1 INALESL
8 LGATPRPDRV
18 VVVDNGSGVDSVEQI
33 KRWAAKLDAG
43 FADGCADGE
52 GSPSTEAWLTLLC
65 AGRNLGFAGGNNV
78 GLRYLATRTQ
88 TTHFLLLNNDA
99 TVALDY
105 FARLS
110 DALEAVPSSG
120 IMGCTIFYFP
130 DTERVWFAGGYEDR
144 RRGVALHRC
153 DIPSGSAPVPTEWV
167 TGCAMLISRA
177 LYDAIGGLAECYYPI
192 YCEDSDYS
200 LHARRIGASVML
212 APRAFVYHKLG
223 ATVGTSEVVP
233 QVAYW
238 QTKHRVFC
246 VKRNYSPGERA
257 LAISYLCVAKPA
269 RSAMHLLRG
278 ERAMAFAI
286 CRGLWHGLR
295 DSAA

>member
-1 INALESL
+1 L

-18 VVVDNGSGVDSVEQI
+18 VVVDNGSASESVDQI
-33 KRWAAKLDAG
+33 RHWAARLDES
-43 FADGCADGE
+43 FACGRADDGE
-52 GSPSTEAWLTLLC
+52 PQTADAWLTLLC
-65 AGRNLGFAGGNNV
+65 AERNLGFAGGNNV
-78 GLRYLATRTQ
+78 GLRRLASATQ
-88 TTHFLLLNNDA
+88 VTHFLLLNNDA
-99 TVALDY
+99 MVAPDY

-110 DALEAVPSSG
+110 DALKAAPETG

-130 DTERVWFAGGYEDR
+130 DTERVWFAGGFEDR

-153 DIPSGSAPVPTEWV
+153 EVPSGSAPTPTEWV
-167 TGCAMLISRA
+167 TGCAMLISRT
-177 LYDAIGGLAECYYPI
+177 LYDSIGGLAECYYPI

-238 QTKHRVFC
+238 QIKHRVFC
-246 VKRNYSPGERA
+246 VRRNYSASERA
-257 LAISYLCVAKPA
+257 VAIGYLCVAKPA
-269 RSAMHLLRG
+269 RSVMHLLRG
-278 ERAMAFAI
+278 ERTMAVAI